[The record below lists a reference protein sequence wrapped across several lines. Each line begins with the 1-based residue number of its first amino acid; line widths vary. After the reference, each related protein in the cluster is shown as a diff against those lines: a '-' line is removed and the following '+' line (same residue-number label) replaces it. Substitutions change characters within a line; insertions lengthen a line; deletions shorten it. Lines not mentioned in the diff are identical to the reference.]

1 MDVPET
7 TIDYRM
13 LLRSS
18 PNAYLVLTPDT
29 LIADVSNSHLEMTEL
44 TREAVVGR
52 PVFEVFPPPP
62 GAEEMFRASFA
73 RVIETGKQDVLP
85 VVRYPVEFATDNGV
99 QMQNRYWAVTNAPIP
114 DADGHIALILQ
125 SAIEITDLMTSATTD
140 SARMRTADAMANEQQ
155 RMRQMMELAPGFF
168 AVTRGPDHVIELA
181 NRAFYDFVGHRDN
194 ILGEPARNSLP
205 ELSAQGF
212 IELLDQVYATGEPF
226 VGRAVGVTF
235 QPAPDEAPVERFTDF
250 IYQPIF
256 EDDGKISGI
265 FVQGHDVSDAQLLSQ
280 EVGYQAAHDVLT
292 GLLNRREFHRRL
304 AAAVRL
310 AKKKSICHALL
321 YIDIDQFKVI
331 NDTSGHTA
339 GDELLRLVSVLLQ
352 SRVRPSDALARIGGD
367 EFGLLLENCP
377 EETAERIANELRELV
392 GSVEFGWQG
401 RIFACSASIGL
412 VGFGDDKQ
420 DMENLLGDADS
431 ACHLAKEKGRN
442 RVQVHRAENLELS
455 ARRQEMEW
463 VGRLREA
470 IQEKRIRLYAQRIE
484 ALQPGNDD
492 TERLEILIRLE
503 ERDGTLVPPFLFIPA
518 AERYG
523 SMPAIDRYVTQGA
536 FEYLLALPDLQRSR
550 MRLSVNL
557 SGTTLNDDAFVPFV
571 KKLHRE
577 MAISPEQICFEVT
590 ETTAIADLTGTAHT
604 MELLKALGFRFA
616 LDDFGSGTSSLSYL
630 KQLPVDYLKIDGV
643 FIKNILTDPVDAAMV
658 AAIARIAEVM
668 GIQTVAEY
676 VETDEIRQ
684 LLAGMGVD
692 FGQGYGIHKPE
703 PLECQPLPTP
713 ETEVVVSEL

>member
-1 MDVPET
+1 MNVPEI

-18 PNAYLVLTPDT
+18 PNSYLVLTPDS
-29 LIADVSNSHLEMTEL
+29 LIADASDSHLEMTGL
-44 TREAVVGR
+44 VREAIVGQ
-52 PVFEVFPPPP
+52 PLFEVFPPPP
-62 GAEEMFRASFA
+62 GTEELLRASFA
-73 RVIETGKQDVLP
+73 RVVETGKKDVLP
-85 VVRYPVEFATDNGV
+85 VVRYPVELAVEGGRR
-99 QMQNRYWAVTNAPIP
+99 MQDSFWAVTNAPML
-114 DADGHIALILQ
+114 DADGNVALILH
-125 SAIEITDLMTSATTD
+125 SSTEITDVVTGAMTDTTQ
-140 SARMRTADAMANEQQ
+140 ARPADALAAEQQ
-155 RMRQMMELAPGFF
+155 RMRQMMELAPGFV

-181 NRAFYDFVGHRDN
+181 NRAFYDFVGYRDN
-194 ILGEPARNSLP
+194 ILGEPARDSLP

-226 VGRAVGVTF
+226 VGRAVGVSF
-235 QPAPDEAPVERFTDF
+235 QPSPDEDPVERYTDF

-256 EDDGKISGI
+256 DDDGGVSGI
-265 FVQGHDVSDAQLLSQ
+265 FVQGHDVSETHQLSQ

-304 AAAVRL
+304 EAAVKK
-310 AKKKSICHALL
+310 AKKQSICHALL

-339 GDELLRLVSVLLQ
+339 GDELLRLVSVMLQ

-392 GSVEFGWQG
+392 EGVEFGWKG
-401 RIFACSASIGL
+401 RVFACSASIGL
-412 VGFGDDKQ
+412 VAFGDDKQ

-442 RVQVHRAENLELS
+442 RVQVHRAEDRELA

-463 VGRLREA
+463 VGRLHEA
-470 IQEKRIRLYAQRIE
+470 IQEKRVKLYAQRIE
-484 ALQPGNDD
+484 ALQPGTDD
-492 TERLEILIRLE
+492 TDRLEILIRLE

-523 SMPAIDRYVTQGA
+523 SMPAIDRYVTRGA
-536 FEYLLALPDLQRSR
+536 FEYLLALPELQRSR
-550 MRLSVNL
+550 MRLSINL
-557 SGTTLNDDAFVPFV
+557 SGTTLNDASFLPFV
-571 KKLHRE
+571 EKLYRE

-590 ETTAIADLTGTAHT
+590 ETTAIADITGTAHT
-604 MELLKALGFRFA
+604 MEHLKALGFRFA

-676 VETDEIRQ
+676 VETDEIRDV
-684 LLAGMGVD
+684 LVDMGVD

-703 PLECQPLPTP
+703 PLLR
-713 ETEVVVSEL
+713 